1 MSWDCI
7 YLLFIIHG
15 SRYLQINLDGRYLFP
30 SRQSLI
36 SKYQC
41 WMLAEMEN
49 LQCTQLFILIF
60 QESYNIK
67 LNEETNE
74 WKSLL
79 QISTLS
85 FIRVH
90 LSNKRCESLF
100 YNFTDHYLTRTS
112 MLQLWT
118 KPIKHF
124 HYRPAASFR
133 QREHGTKMTAHTW
146 PASQVRSYMKA
157 SSILD
162 TKRYNTI
169 KWTTWYMWW
178 GYQTQKLFS
187 KLNHLCLQIHQH

>member
-1 MSWDCI
+1 MYCS
-7 YLLFIIHG
+7 LFN
-15 SRYLQINLDGRYLFP
+15 NLHWSP
-30 SRQSLI
+30 
-36 SKYQC
+36 KYQC
-41 WMLAEMEN
+41 WMLAEVEN

-79 QISTLS
+79 QTSTLS
-85 FIRVH
+85 FIHVH
-90 LSNKRCESLF
+90 LFDKSFGSLF
-100 YNFTDHYLTRTS
+100 YNFMDHYLTRTS

-124 HYRPAASFR
+124 HYRQQPVSDK
-133 QREHGTKMTAHTW
+133 ESTAPKWQPTPDP
-146 PASQVRSYMKA
+146 PASVRSYMKA